1 MSGSLRPHGL
11 EPARLLCPWNF
22 LGKNTG
28 VSFRFLLQGIF
39 LTHGLN
45 PRLFMFLPLSCHLP
59 HSARASQVALVV
71 NNPLAN
77 AEDVGDSGLIP
88 GVGKISWRKKWQPT
102 PVLSSEES
110 HGQRSLAGYGS

>member
-1 MSGSLRPHGL
+1 MFPAVEAWSLNHWTTREVL
-11 EPARLLCPWNF
+11 ISSLSNLLF
-22 LGKNTG
+22 
-28 VSFRFLLQGIF
+28 V
-39 LTHGLN
+39 
-45 PRLFMFLPLSCHLP
+45 FLPLSCHLP
-59 HSARASQVALVV
+59 HSARASQVVLVV

-77 AEDVGDSGLIP
+77 SEDVGDLGLIP

>member
-1 MSGSLRPHGL
+1 MFPAVEAWSLNHWTTREVL
-11 EPARLLCPWNF
+11 ISSLLS
-22 LGKNTG
+22 L
-28 VSFRFLLQGIF
+28 
-39 LTHGLN
+39 
-45 PRLFMFLPLSCHLP
+45 LFMFLPLSCHLP